1 MGKRKGK
8 TRMVSVSQLSAV
20 DRLIMLTEEIAILE
34 SRLQPHDTGHI
45 HTTIGVLKE
54 RVFELREEIDAAL
67 HATQR

>member
-1 MGKRKGK
+1 
-8 TRMVSVSQLSAV
+8 MVSVSQLSAV

-54 RVFELREEIDAAL
+54 RVLELREEIDAAL